1 VHPEESWSIGP
12 GLLALVGCRQC
23 TAFEYPSTEAMRLL
37 PATIRVQQQFG
48 FTSKKMVVQTAKNVA
63 FGSKHRSVTNSEQW
77 S

>member
-1 VHPEESWSIGP
+1 
-12 GLLALVGCRQC
+12 
-23 TAFEYPSTEAMRLL
+23 MRLL

-63 FGSKHRSVTNSEQW
+63 FGSKHRSVTNNEQW